1 MKCGVKMNPDYIHIK
16 QLNNF
21 ILYSFSTVFNRGF
34 FHHGGTNM
42 KRNIGTSDRIFRI
55 AAGLA
60 IIIIGLVAKSWW
72 GIIGI
77 VPIITASVGHC
88 PAYLPLGINTCK
100 LDKKD

>member
-1 MKCGVKMNPDYIHIK
+1 
-16 QLNNF
+16 
-21 ILYSFSTVFNRGF
+21 
-34 FHHGGTNM
+34 M

-60 IIIIGLVAKSWW
+60 IIIIGLVAQSWW

-77 VPIITASVGHC
+77 VSIITASVGHC
-88 PAYLPLGINTCK
+88 PAYLPFGINTCK